1 MSEKR
6 RVTLKDIALALNL
19 SPSTVSRALNGYHS
33 ISEETIRQVKEYAEK
48 HNYVPNTLAVNF
60 RKNRTSL
67 IGLVVPHIVHHFF
80 STTISGVI
88 ETAKKHGYHVLVS
101 QSGDVKDGEIFA
113 CRTLLGIGVDGLVIS
128 VSNETFEA
136 EHLQDFLDEGKP
148 IVQFD
153 KVTDHILSP
162 KVVVDD
168 FDGAYEAVKN
178 LIYSGYRK
186 IAHLSGRLEVKNAQG
201 RYQGY
206 RKALEDH
213 GLEYREEWVKGCWDI
228 VEQEGHDFTKELMES
243 PNPPDAI
250 FCITDLVALGALN
263 YLKSAGFGVPGQ
275 VGLIGFSNWMLSEY
289 ISPKLSS
296 VDQHGFQMGQKATEL
311 LIDLI
316 KNHETSEEQLIE
328 IKTELIVRQSSQ
340 KHQA

>member
-1 MSEKR
+1 MAEKR

-33 ISEETIRQVKEYAEK
+33 IADETIRQVKEYAEA

-88 ETAKKHGYHVLVS
+88 ETAKKYGYQVLVS
-101 QSGDVKDGEIFA
+101 QSGDLKDGEIFA

-136 EHLQDFLDEGKP
+136 DHLQDFLDEGKP

-153 KVTDHILSP
+153 KITDHIISP

-168 FDGAYEAVKN
+168 FNGAYQAVKH
-178 LIYSGYRK
+178 LILNGYRK
-186 IAHLSGRLEVKNAQG
+186 IAHLSGRMEVKNAQG

-206 RKALEDH
+206 KKALEDH
-213 GLEYREEWVKGCWDI
+213 GLEFREEWVKNCWDI
-228 VEQEGHDFTKELMES
+228 VEAEGFDFTKELMES
-243 PNPPDAI
+243 SNPPDAI
-250 FCITDLVALGALN
+250 FCITDLVALGAMK
-263 YLKSAGFGVPGQ
+263 YLQSAGYEVPTQ
-275 VGLIGFSNWMLSEY
+275 VGLMGFSNWMLSEY
-289 ISPKLSS
+289 TTPNISS
-296 VDQHGFQMGQKATEL
+296 VDQHGFAMGQKATEI
-311 LIDLI
+311 LIGLI
-316 KNHETSEEQLIE
+316 KNHEIGEDNVVELA
-328 IKTELIVRQSSQ
+328 TELVLRESSQ
-340 KHQA
+340 K